1 MLHPNRFFNLRK
13 VFSRKMLQQ
22 QWATVDY
29 RKNMTIIGLIQ
40 RGKHKEI
47 VAIGSYAKAD
57 EETAEVAF
65 VVKEEYQNQ
74 GIGTFLVQTLE
85 KIAKE
90 NKYKSFMATVL
101 SENKNMIHVFQKCY
115 PHATLKR
122 SGGGDVEIFM
132 PFEDAASGPQ
142 AGK

>member
-1 MLHPNRFFNLRK
+1 
-13 VFSRKMLQQ
+13 MLQQ
-22 QWATVDY
+22 QWASVDY
-29 RKNMTIIGLIQ
+29 RKNMTIIGLVQ

-74 GIGTFLVQTLE
+74 GIGTYLVQTLE

-90 NKYKSFMATVL
+90 NKYNAFNATVL
-101 SENKNMIHVFQKCY
+101 TENKNMIHDFQKCY

-132 PFEDAASGPQ
+132 PFDDAASGPQ